1 MSNKRML
8 LSEEGKKIVDL
19 IAESLEV
26 ERPMAIRIA
35 LAKGIAVSSGS
46 INENYTGGNRWTIP
60 DSIIKDKE
68 FLLFK
73 HLIINETNKSLNDEE
88 LHKYMLMY
96 IEKGLRTLRDILKNK
111 TSMEDFRLSIL

>member
-1 MSNKRML
+1 MSNRKMS
-8 LSEEGKKIVDL
+8 LSEEGKKILDL

-26 ERPMAIRIA
+26 ERPMAIKVA
-35 LAKGIAVSSGS
+35 LAKGIAVSNGPVHEEYPGS
-46 INENYTGGNRWTIP
+46 NRWTIP

-73 HLIINETNKSLNDEE
+73 HLIINEVNKSIDDEE
-88 LHKYMLMY
+88 IQKHMLSY
-96 IEKGLRTLRDILKNK
+96 IEKGLRTLKDILNSK